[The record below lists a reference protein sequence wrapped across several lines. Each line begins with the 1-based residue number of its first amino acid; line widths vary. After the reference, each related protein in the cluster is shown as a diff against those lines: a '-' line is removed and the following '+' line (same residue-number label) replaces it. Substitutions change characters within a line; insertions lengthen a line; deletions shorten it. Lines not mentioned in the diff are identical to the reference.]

1 MKDFGSRTV
10 YQIFPDRFFNGAS
23 ANDPVPIRKWKE
35 KPSRRS
41 FFGGDILGIIRKL
54 GYLKKL
60 GIGAIYLT
68 PIFEAPST
76 HKYDTK
82 DYFNIDPN
90 LGTIE
95 EFKELLKRAHELDI
109 KVIIDGVFNH
119 TGDHFWAFEDAAKY
133 GKRSKYWNWYTI
145 FGYPIRRK
153 PLPNYKHAGIYYL
166 PKLRHDNPE
175 VVAYLVDV
183 VCYWTAM
190 GIDGWR
196 FDMPWCIEPGFCR
209 KITQAALK
217 VNKNLLLIGEY
228 WREPLEF
235 LENYPFHGTM
245 DYIFREKTIQL
256 LNSKIQPKEYLNSI
270 AYKFK
275 ENEKIMNCWN
285 MLSSHDTPRLLGQL
299 HRNVSKAIV
308 AFTLQFTLPGMPV
321 IYYGDEIG
329 LFGGKD
335 PDCRRTFDWNETHWN
350 RRLWETIK
358 TLIDLRKTSEALSN
372 GDIRI
377 IRTTQNGFTFERF
390 TASESVKILINLK
403 RQKAVVH
410 IQKDQ
415 LPLKEYIIL

>member
-54 GYLKKL
+54 SYLKKL

-82 DYFNIDPN
+82 D
-90 LGTIE
+90 
-95 EFKELLKRAHELDI
+95 
-109 KVIIDGVFNH
+109 
-119 TGDHFWAFEDAAKY
+119 
-133 GKRSKYWNWYTI
+133 RSKYWNWYTI

-196 FDMPWCIEPGFCR
+196 FDMPWCIEPGFWR

-217 VNKNLLLIGEY
+217 VNKNLL
-228 WREPLEF
+228 
-235 LENYPFHGTM
+235 
-245 DYIFREKTIQL
+245 
-256 LNSKIQPKEYLNSI
+256 
-270 AYKFK
+270 
-275 ENEKIMNCWN
+275 
-285 MLSSHDTPRLLGQL
+285 
-299 HRNVSKAIV
+299 
-308 AFTLQFTLPGMPV
+308 
-321 IYYGDEIG
+321 
-329 LFGGKD
+329 
-335 PDCRRTFDWNETHWN
+335 
-350 RRLWETIK
+350 
-358 TLIDLRKTSEALSN
+358 
-372 GDIRI
+372 
-377 IRTTQNGFTFERF
+377 
-390 TASESVKILINLK
+390 
-403 RQKAVVH
+403 
-410 IQKDQ
+410 
-415 LPLKEYIIL
+415 